1 MRSACACLDCFDV
14 EFDPISV
21 FKVMNA
27 PIKGQQE
34 LEGIVGRFR
43 HLSYHYMICWQ
54 TRSVKWVLVFSE
66 YPLGTGLEAANRL
79 SKRQLCA

>member
-21 FKVMNA
+21 FKMMNA
-27 PIKGQQE
+27 PIESQQE

-43 HLSYHYMICWQ
+43 PLSYIHDMLAD
-54 TRSVKWVLVFSE
+54 TFRRLGSGVFRV
-66 YPLGTGLEAANRL
+66 PTGNGA
-79 SKRQLCA
+79 